1 MIFKI
6 KSRENKPRAR
16 RWAWH
21 VCWRRLGRWS
31 MAMALC
37 LTRRDAQSLSHIP
50 RFSANQANIPLLY
63 YSIQHKIRV
72 IWDRGPQP
80 LTGTRPH
87 SRSEQSIICIYSHSH
102 RSQRHLSSTSC
113 RISSGFRFSQEP
125 GPCCELHMEGTQVC
139 APYENL
145 MVDDLWCRWRLS
157 LAERL
162 ITVVS

>member
-1 MIFKI
+1 MMIFKI

-63 YSIQHKIRV
+63 KSIQHKIRV
-72 IWDRGPQP
+72 MWDRGPQP
-80 LTGTRPH
+80 LSGTGPH
-87 SRSEQSIICIYSHSH
+87 SRSEQSIIWFTATPIAHSATWAPPRVGSAAALDSH
-102 RSQRHLSSTSC
+102 RSLDPAVNCTWRAPRCVLLM
-113 RISSGFRFSQEP
+113 RI
-125 GPCCELHMEGTQVC
+125 
-139 APYENL
+139 
-145 MVDDLWCRWRLS
+145 
-157 LAERL
+157 
-162 ITVVS
+162 